1 MLSVY
6 SFKNHFLE
14 SLLSNGSA
22 MFPGAEKL
30 LAVYYSNKKLGLIG
44 KELALNS
51 DSPTLISEVSTDQS
65 MIKLRKQRP
74 RSTWLKN
81 FKIGDSTGSSKTQLN
96 IHSEYDNHVLLI
108 RFPNSPDGFSDLL
121 FVFFRNEDQIFQ
133 FSGNPQ
139 KLSTSIKDAVANILV
154 RSLDVFRKQLENDA
168 AIFNLINQSDSL
180 QKKEAQTIKD
190 RLNTNIQEQ
199 LNHFKSLAKSVSDPL
214 SKKTGYLFNWTKESL
229 LKLIKKQLPFKELIS
244 TLENALTI
252 VINRSTYR
260 DGTIEIYA
268 SDLIIEGPKEI
279 EADAPIISIRYERTY
294 QLLDRYEKAAKRVTQ
309 DRLPLTG
316 ANLGKHCSPSVS
328 PAAISDA
335 LKKHSKKIITLFDKY
350 PNRWSLLRQEF
361 RPVKNMV
368 YKSGLSQYKAS

>member
-30 LAVYYSNKKLGLIG
+30 LAVYYNSETLGLIG
-44 KELALNS
+44 KELALNV

-65 MIKLRKQRP
+65 IIKLRKQRP
-74 RSTWLKN
+74 RNTWLKN
-81 FKIGDSTGSSKTQLN
+81 FEIGDSTSSSKTQLN

-108 RFPNSPDGFSDLL
+108 RFPNSSDGFSDLL

-168 AIFNLINQSDSL
+168 AIFDLINQSDSL
-180 QKKEAQTIKD
+180 QNKETQAFKD
-190 RLNTNIQEQ
+190 QLNSNKQEQ
-199 LNHFKSLAKSVSDPL
+199 LSHFKSLAESVSDPL
-214 SKKTGYLFNWTKESL
+214 SKKTGYLFNWSEESL
-229 LKLIKKQLPFKELIS
+229 LKLIKKKFPLKELIS

-252 VINRSTYR
+252 VVNRSTYQG
-260 DGTIEIYA
+260 GTIEINA
-268 SDLIIEGPKEI
+268 NDLVIEGHKEI
-279 EADAPIISIRYERTY
+279 ETDAPIISIRYERTY
-294 QLLDRYEKAAKRVTQ
+294 QLLDRYEKAAKKVIQERI
-309 DRLPLTG
+309 PLTG
-316 ANLGKHCSPSVS
+316 ANLGKYCTPSVS

-335 LKKHSKKIITLFDKY
+335 LKKHGKKIMTLFDQE
-350 PNRWSLLRQEF
+350 PNRWSLLRNEF
-361 RPVKNMV
+361 RPVKNIM
-368 YKSGLSQYKAS
+368 YKTGLKAS